1 LSAAVKKECDAEEE
15 HYGRLPDRSVPCT
28 TFEERQFGDLVTS
41 DIARDFPC
49 TVVSLALF
57 DGVIVLPYFYVFS

>member
-15 HYGRLPDRSVPCT
+15 HYGRLPDRSVPCA

-57 DGVIVLPYFYVFS
+57 DGVIVLLYVYVFS